1 MRIKFN
7 ARVFRTVYQ
16 RVVDGYGKRDTALN
30 LYQILNFN
38 QTVDLPIKKLFSLS
52 GCKIIWNVHEIFW
65 LKFRRRKVF
74 IEIDSGSTE
83 RGLNYI

>member
-52 GCKIIWNVHEIFW
+52 GCKII
-65 LKFRRRKVF
+65 
-74 IEIDSGSTE
+74 
-83 RGLNYI
+83 